1 MKFFLEIISIIY
13 LSWISRSLFSHKMEI
28 FDALVVISS
37 FILDVVFLYDDVVG
51 GLAQLIIF
59 LRFWR
64 VIRIINGLILGA
76 KQAADKRF
84 SFPNFNPHTPVG
96 QKVADELGFL
106 TFPRWMSR
114 VFLKSE
120 LTDPPQ
126 IFDAHLLENTNVSPS
141 RFHFSVGFHIKIM
154 FWGKWFY
161 SRSLIF

>member
-1 MKFFLEIISIIY
+1 
-13 LSWISRSLFSHKMEI
+13 MEI

-84 SFPNFNPHTPVG
+84 SFPTFNKLIKKFSSGPKCILGNPENKTSFSLGLCVRVG
-96 QKVADELGFL
+96 V
-106 TFPRWMSR
+106 R
-114 VFLKSE
+114 VRCE
-120 LTDPPQ
+120 
-126 IFDAHLLENTNVSPS
+126 
-141 RFHFSVGFHIKIM
+141 G
-154 FWGKWFY
+154 
-161 SRSLIF
+161 

>member
-1 MKFFLEIISIIY
+1 
-13 LSWISRSLFSHKMEI
+13 MEI

-84 SFPNFNPHTPVG
+84 SFPNLNKLIKNYHPV
-96 QKVADELGFL
+96 L
-106 TFPRWMSR
+106 
-114 VFLKSE
+114 
-120 LTDPPQ
+120 
-126 IFDAHLLENTNVSPS
+126 
-141 RFHFSVGFHIKIM
+141 SV
-154 FWGKWFY
+154 FWGILKIKQAF
-161 SRSLIF
+161 R

>member
-1 MKFFLEIISIIY
+1 
-13 LSWISRSLFSHKMEI
+13 MEI

-84 SFPNFNPHTPVG
+84 SFQNY
-96 QKVADELGFL
+96 K
-106 TFPRWMSR
+106 
-114 VFLKSE
+114 KS
-120 LTDPPQ
+120 
-126 IFDAHLLENTNVSPS
+126 
-141 RFHFSVGFHIKIM
+141 IK
-154 FWGKWFY
+154 
-161 SRSLIF
+161 SLIRSIMYLEVLGLVVRVRC

>member
-1 MKFFLEIISIIY
+1 
-13 LSWISRSLFSHKMEI
+13 MEI

-84 SFPNFNPHTPVG
+84 SSPNY
-96 QKVADELGFL
+96 K
-106 TFPRWMSR
+106 
-114 VFLKSE
+114 KS
-120 LTDPPQ
+120 
-126 IFDAHLLENTNVSPS
+126 
-141 RFHFSVGFHIKIM
+141 IK
-154 FWGKWFY
+154 
-161 SRSLIF
+161 SLIWSILYFEVLGLVVRVRF

>member
-1 MKFFLEIISIIY
+1 
-13 LSWISRSLFSHKMEI
+13 MEI

-84 SFPNFNPHTPVG
+84 SFPNLNKLIKNYHPV
-96 QKVADELGFL
+96 L
-106 TFPRWMSR
+106 
-114 VFLKSE
+114 
-120 LTDPPQ
+120 
-126 IFDAHLLENTNVSPS
+126 
-141 RFHFSVGFHIKIM
+141 SV
-154 FWGKWFY
+154 FWGILKIKQVF
-161 SRSLIF
+161 R

>member
-1 MKFFLEIISIIY
+1 
-13 LSWISRSLFSHKMEI
+13 MEI

-84 SFPNFNPHTPVG
+84 SPPNYN
-96 QKVADELGFL
+96 
-106 TFPRWMSR
+106 
-114 VFLKSE
+114 
-120 LTDPPQ
+120 
-126 IFDAHLLENTNVSPS
+126 
-141 RFHFSVGFHIKIM
+141 
-154 FWGKWFY
+154 
-161 SRSLIF
+161 RSLKGLIGLGVRVRS